1 MEIKKTE
8 ALTLLDAGA
17 AFNADARFILDESH
31 PFTVVPDGYKIADLE
46 RFKAYPVRKRGR
58 VNTTDVRSFVDYMT
72 RHGSEPVST
81 IYAQLDTE
89 QNKLRMVGVLNDHNK
104 DGTAGWMDHS
114 ATFEPEKAVEWK
126 RWIEKDRAPMNQS
139 DFATWLED
147 NLGDIAGV
155 EGMPSGSQMLTMA
168 LQFEANSDKRL
179 RSKVNL
185 QSGGVRFEFVDD
197 ETKETR
203 TSMDVFQRFTL
214 GLPVFYGSTSK
225 YPVEARL
232 KYREKDGKV
241 SFWYEL
247 IRADLVF
254 KTAADEETNRIAAAT
269 GFLIINGTV

>member
-1 MEIKKTE
+1 MEIKKTD

-17 AFNADARFILDESH
+17 AFNADARFILDENH
-31 PFTVVPDGYKIADLE
+31 PFTCVPDGYKIADLE
-46 RFKAYPVRKRGR
+46 RFKAYPVRKRGS

-72 RHGSEPVST
+72 RHGSEPDST
-81 IYAQLDTE
+81 IYAQLDAE

-104 DGTAGWMDHS
+104 YGTAGWMDHR
-114 ATFEPEKAVEWK
+114 ATFEPEQAVEWK
-126 RWIEKDRAPMNQS
+126 RWLEKDRKPMTQS

-155 EGMPSGSQMLTMA
+155 EGMPTGSQMLTMA

-241 SFWYEL
+241 TFWYEL

-254 KTAADEETNRIAAAT
+254 KTAADEETSRIAAAT